1 MFQKTRANPKQCLFL
16 PKFFIMIEAVIF
28 DMDGLL
34 IDSEPFWREAEIAIF
49 KEHGIS
55 LSEDDCRGTTGMRVD
70 EVVNYWSGIYP
81 EANLQVNEVV
91 DAIMREVTRLVET
104 KGKPL
109 PGVVSL
115 LEKLKSRQ
123 VPVAL
128 ASASSYALINA
139 VLKKLQIADFF
150 QVVQSAEHMEF
161 GKPHPQV
168 FLEAAR
174 RLKVAPERCLVFED
188 SVYGVI
194 AGKAAKMKVVAV
206 PDGENFE
213 KQGYCIADYKL
224 NSLEQFDE
232 ALFAS
237 AGLSVI

>member
-1 MFQKTRANPKQCLFL
+1 MT
-16 PKFFIMIEAVIF
+16 EAVIF

-34 IDSEPFWREAEIAIF
+34 IDSEPFWREAEISVF
-49 KEHGIS
+49 KKLGV
-55 LSEDDCRGTTGMRVD
+55 LLNEDDCRGTTGMRVD
-70 EVVNYWSGIYP
+70 EVVKFWSNVFP
-81 EANLQVNEVV
+81 EANLPVNEVV

-104 KGKPL
+104 KGEPL

-115 LEKLKSRQ
+115 LEKLKSNQ

-139 VLKKLQIADFF
+139 VLKKLKIADYF
-150 QVVQSAEHMEF
+150 QVIQSAEHMEF

-174 RLKVAPERCLVFED
+174 RLKVAPEHCLVFED

-206 PDGENFE
+206 PDQESFN
-213 KQGYCIADYKL
+213 KKGYCIADYKL
-224 NSLEQFDE
+224 NSLEQFNE

-237 AGLSVI
+237 AGLSVK